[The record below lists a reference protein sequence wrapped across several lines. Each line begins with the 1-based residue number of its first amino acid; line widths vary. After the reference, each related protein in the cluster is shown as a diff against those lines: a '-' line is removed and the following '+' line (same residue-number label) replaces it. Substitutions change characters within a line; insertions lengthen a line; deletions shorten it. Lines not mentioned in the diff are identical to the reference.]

1 MKQIIEYLPIIIFT
15 ITYFYTRDIFF
26 ATLILLISLF
36 SQVCLEYLLEKKVSK
51 KTKIIFGISLLFG
64 GSTIF
69 FRNEEF
75 LFWRPTVINWIFS
88 VLLLSVEFFSGKNLL
103 KMIMGKTILL
113 PDNVWRRLSCGWSL
127 GFFISGLLIQV
138 CLEYLLEKK
147 VSKKTKIIFGISL
160 LFGGSTIFFRNEEFL
175 FWRPTVINWIFS
187 VLLLSF
193 EFFSGKNLLK
203 LFMGKAIILPDNVW
217 KKLSRGWSLG
227 FFISG
232 LLNIIIAY
240 NFTLDFWVSYKLFGG
255 FLITLT
261 YLVIMMIY
269 LWRGGYLNKK
279 EL

>member
-15 ITYFYTRDIFF
+15 ITYFYTRDIFS
-26 ATLILLISLF
+26 ATLLLLIGLF
-36 SQVCLEYLLEKKVSK
+36 
-51 KTKIIFGISLLFG
+51 
-64 GSTIF
+64 
-69 FRNEEF
+69 
-75 LFWRPTVINWIFS
+75 
-88 VLLLSVEFFSGKNLL
+88 
-103 KMIMGKTILL
+103 
-113 PDNVWRRLSCGWSL
+113 
-127 GFFISGLLIQV
+127 IQV

-147 VSKKTKIIFGISL
+147 VSKNTKIIFGISL

-203 LFMGKAIILPDNVW
+203 IIIGKAIILPDNVW
-217 KKLSRGWSLG
+217 KKLSHGWSLG

-255 FLITLT
+255 FLITLI

-279 EL
+279 KL